1 MHEKEAAVEQLQQY
15 HICKHWP
22 KRKLN
27 VAASQL
33 LTIANKLQMIGRQVA
48 VGH

>member
-1 MHEKEAAVEQLQQY
+1 MHEKEAVEQLQQY

-22 KRKLN
+22 KRKLK

-33 LTIANKLQMIGRQVA
+33 LTSANKLQMIGRQVA